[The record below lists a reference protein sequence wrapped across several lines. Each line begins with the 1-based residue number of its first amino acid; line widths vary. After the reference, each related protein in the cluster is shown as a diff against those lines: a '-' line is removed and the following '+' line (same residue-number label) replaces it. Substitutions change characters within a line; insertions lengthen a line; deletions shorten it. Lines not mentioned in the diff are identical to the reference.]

1 MALIRSISVDWRCRR
16 RNARRIFTLKVCAGR
31 TQKSGFSPMN
41 PAKRAFER
49 AAMQQAE
56 LTYGRFLVFAALAVG
71 AVLVPILLWQL
82 GSILLLSFAAI
93 LIAVL
98 LHVVSEPLQKFTPLP
113 LWADLLIAGLILLA
127 AILSC
132 VFIFGSTIS
141 GEFADVMTRIRAGAV
156 EVQGLLRQHP
166 VGRFILSHLSG
177 ANISVTG
184 LFHTVVSTFIA
195 AAEALVVIVM
205 SAAYLAADPSLY
217 RRGLVLLFNPAR
229 QQWADETLL
238 SVARALRYWLLG
250 QFAQMALIG
259 VLCALATWLIGL
271 PSPLALGLIA
281 TVTEFVPYLG
291 PVLAAIPALLVAV
304 TKGPELVVWTL
315 AAYILIHQAD
325 GNLIMPLIQRR
336 MITIPPALML
346 LGIAGIGAL
355 AGLLGFVLAAPIVVA
370 VFVVVQKAYVR
381 DTLKEDVTL
390 AGETQTSS

>member
-1 MALIRSISVDWRCRR
+1 M
-16 RNARRIFTLKVCAGR
+16 
-31 TQKSGFSPMN
+31 
-41 PAKRAFER
+41 
-49 AAMQQAE
+49 
-56 LTYGRFLVFAALAVG
+56 
-71 AVLVPILLWQL
+71 
-82 GSILLLSFAAI
+82 
-93 LIAVL
+93 
-98 LHVVSEPLQKFTPLP
+98 
-113 LWADLLIAGLILLA
+113 ILLA
-127 AILSC
+127 AIVSC

-156 EVQGLLRQHP
+156 EVQDLLRQYP
-166 VGRFILSHLSG
+166 IGRFMLSHLSG

-184 LFHTVVSTFIA
+184 LFGTVISTFIE

-217 RRGLVLLFNPAR
+217 RKGLVLLFNPAR
-229 QQWADETLL
+229 QEWADETLL

-259 VLCALATWLIGL
+259 VLSALATWLIGL

-281 TVTEFVPYLG
+281 TMTEFVPYLG

-315 AAYILIHQAD
+315 AAYILIHQAE

-336 MITIPPALML
+336 MIYIPPALML

-370 VFVVVQKAYVR
+370 IFVVVQKAYVR

>member
-1 MALIRSISVDWRCRR
+1 V
-16 RNARRIFTLKVCAGR
+16 KPGE
-31 TQKSGFSPMN
+31 
-41 PAKRAFER
+41 RAFEP

-56 LTYGRFLVFAALAVG
+56 LSYGRFLVFAALAVG
-71 AVLVPILLWQL
+71 VILVPILLWRL

-127 AILSC
+127 AIVAC

-141 GEFADVMTRIRAGAV
+141 GEFADVMTRIHAGAV
-156 EVQGLLRQHP
+156 QVQDLLSQHP
-166 VGRFILSHLSG
+166 VGRFMLAHLSG
-177 ANISVTG
+177 ASISVTG

-195 AAEALVVIVM
+195 AVEALVIIAM
-205 SAAYLAADPSLY
+205 SAAYIAADPALY
-217 RRGLVLLFNPAR
+217 RKGLVLLFNPAR

-259 VLCALATWLIGL
+259 VLSALAVWLIGL

-304 TKGPELVVWTL
+304 TKGPELVAWTL
-315 AAYILIHQAD
+315 AAYILIHQAE

-336 MITIPPALML
+336 MISIPPALML

-355 AGLLGFVLAAPIVVA
+355 AGLLGFMLAAPIVVA
-370 VFVVVQKAYVR
+370 IFVVVQKAYVR
-381 DTLKEDVTL
+381 DTLKENVTL
-390 AGETQTSS
+390 AGEASTRAPEAP